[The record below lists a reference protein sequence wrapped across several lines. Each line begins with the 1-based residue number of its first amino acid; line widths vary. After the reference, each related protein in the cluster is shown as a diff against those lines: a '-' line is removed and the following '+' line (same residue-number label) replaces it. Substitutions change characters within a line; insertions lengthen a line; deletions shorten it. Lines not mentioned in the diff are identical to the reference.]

1 MSENSQ
7 SPEIRHK
14 NIADFFD
21 NAELKQLF
29 KKFLILIGAVEL
41 IIFFLCWIYQLG
53 LKEFDR
59 FGNVNIL
66 FPWKTYFL
74 LAFLVPVAITF
85 LLGIFVVAFNNYVCG
100 SKLHPP
106 LSGSDDKPL
115 SRLQTWWNVIFQLP
129 FLFMLLLLGVTAG
142 IVYKMEEIAA
152 VVGRLGEEAFNF
164 VLIIAAAALVV
175 ATLFGLIWMILTYK
189 LKKKNM
195 EYRYKS
201 EVMERLGIVF
211 LDDKVIIN
219 QEGKRIAV
227 DKLQKEKTKRLPPAT
242 Q

>member
-1 MSENSQ
+1 MSENLRS
-7 SPEIRHK
+7 SEIKNK
-14 NIADFFD
+14 NIAELFD

-53 LKEFDR
+53 LKDFDR
-59 FGNVNIL
+59 YGNVNIP

-100 SKLHPP
+100 AKLPPP
-106 LSGSDDKPL
+106 LTGSDDKPL
-115 SRLQTWWNVIFQLP
+115 GRLQMWWNVIFQLP
-129 FLFMLLLLGVTAG
+129 FLLMLLLLGVVAG
-142 IVYKMEEIAA
+142 IVYKMEAIAA
-152 VVGRLGEEAFNF
+152 VVGRLGEEAFKF
-164 VLIIAAAALVV
+164 VLIVAAAALVV
-175 ATLFGLIWMILTYK
+175 ATLFGLVWMILTYK

-195 EYRYKS
+195 EYQYKS

-211 LDDKVIIN
+211 LDDKMIIN
-219 QEGKRIAV
+219 QDGKSIAIDEV
-227 DKLQKEKTKRLPPAT
+227 QNEKNKRLPPAT
-242 Q
+242 